1 MSLGYTLLQLLIRFI
16 VNSVYGAYLLRSYVG
31 SDSLLLIITYHHHH
45 HHHHRRRHHHHH
57 HYWHGV
63 VALLCL
69 Y

>member
-1 MSLGYTLLQLLIRFI
+1 MSPRQTMSLGYTLLQLLIRFI
-16 VNSVYGAYLLRSYVG
+16 DNSVYGAYLLRSYVG
-31 SDSLLLIITYHHHH
+31 SDSLLLIITYY
-45 HHHHRRRHHHHH
+45 HRHHHHHH